1 MSQENYLYYL
11 EKAIEKYKNKDYDF
25 ALSLL
30 NEAIQENYNVPQLHY
45 WIGKVYAEELTEE
58 RLKTAIISFTEAIE
72 LKPDY
77 ADALFERGKLYLRT
91 GDTDKA
97 IADIEKAI
105 EFGIKDKDVF
115 IHLSQAYMLKGNREK
130 ALELL
135 KKISSEEDIDFLIN
149 ISRVLIETENYEEAL
164 SYLKKA
170 KGIDKN
176 DVYVYELMAKAY
188 EGLGEYLK
196 AIEELKAAAFL
207 NPSEDEYF
215 KQIARD
221 FIKQAEIEKE
231 GGNIKKAG
239 KYIALA
245 IDIDYDVP
253 LEERHKKLIKEAIN
267 MCLTEGKPKEALS
280 FVDCIE
286 RMADVDEEILELK
299 RRAFKELPVKEKIIR
314 LITDIY
320 TK

>member
-11 EKAIEKYKNKDYDF
+11 EKAIEKYKNKDYDS

-30 NEAIQENYNVPQLHY
+30 NEAIQENYNVPH
-45 WIGKVYAEELTEE
+45 EELTEE
-58 RLKTAIISFTEAIE
+58 RLKTAIISFTEAID

-77 ADALFERGKLYLRT
+77 ADALLERGKLYLRI
-91 GDTDKA
+91 GDIDSAVADLEEA
-97 IADIEKAI
+97 IKL
-105 EFGIKDKDVF
+105 GVKDKKDVY
-115 IHLSQAYMLKGNREK
+115 IYLSQAYMIKENREK
-130 ALELL
+130 ALEIL

-149 ISRVLIETENYEEAL
+149 ISKVLIETGNYEEAL
-164 SYLKKA
+164 SYLKRA
-170 KGIDKN
+170 KEIDKN
-176 DVYVYELMAKAY
+176 NVSVYELMAKAY
-188 EGLGEYLK
+188 EGLGDYLN

-221 FIKQAEIEKE
+221 FIKQAEIEE
-231 GGNIKKAG
+231 ERGNIKKAG

-245 IDIDYDVP
+245 VDVDYDVP
-253 LEERHKKLIKEAIN
+253 LKEKHKKLIKKVIN
-267 MCLTEGKPKEALS
+267 QCLTEGKPKEALS

-286 RMADVDEEILELK
+286 RIADVDEDIMELK